1 MVQLTNPAE
10 LARQTSMA
18 KVKVGGKRVVEFN
31 GDAYM
36 AIKYESF
43 GPLCWLPVI
52 ALTAKLSSPDR
63 ETWCIVKFAWA
74 SRMCNSC
81 HIFFSLKQANWES
94 AIIRDTHQLAFFL
107 CWLISVVSVQLLAL
121 GTHFVSVWHWVTLSL
136 CQWHCRCVSDTVAVS
151 VTVSSRGRG
160 AGARGRLNLWPSA
173 CTVELNRAYFYG
185 HCQKL
190 VLLNTV

>member
-136 CQWHCRCVSDTVAVS
+136 WQWQCHLEGRAPR
-151 VTVSSRGRG
+151 RGG
-160 AGARGRLNLWPSA
+160 GLIPDLLHALLSWTEPIFMDSA
-173 CTVELNRAYFYG
+173 KIWFCWIQFRPKG
-185 HCQKL
+185 Q
-190 VLLNTV
+190 